1 MGPKKGKPN
10 SQVFH
15 VFFFHWC
22 NSFAFFRKRKPR
34 KNVTKQWFPKNM
46 SESPIH
52 QDDNPPDV
60 PGRTEVTAQGVDG
73 GGDELYLTAQ
83 GVDVVPQE
91 SEGVAVG
98 HLTAPRL
105 LLGATTSVPDVGH
118 LTAPRLLLGAT
129 TSVPDV
135 GHLTPPRIKKRA
147 IGKKLTPKKKNA

>member
-1 MGPKKGKPN
+1 M
-10 SQVFH
+10 
-15 VFFFHWC
+15 
-22 NSFAFFRKRKPR
+22 A
-34 KNVTKQWFPKNM
+34 
-46 SESPIH
+46 ESPIH

-60 PGRTEVTAQGVDG
+60 PGRTEVQIDG

-91 SEGVAVG
+91 SEGV
-98 HLTAPRL
+98 
-105 LLGATTSVPDVGH
+105 DVGH